1 MQWCK
6 MRENNRVGE
15 TINGEKKRERKEREQ
30 RRERNT
36 KFNRKRQK
44 SRRMDFSRPIE
55 RGDGNCAV
63 SIPFVRRVIRYEM
76 KRWTKEGV
84 KKKEKRKKGRGNCA
98 RIVSYFWNKRWLIP
112 CQRIRISKRIRPA
125 DPPIS
130 RVIVESQTQT
140 PIHSAR
146 GWRRL
151 YIYIYIYLYPRSKF
165 QAWKKRKEKKRGKG
179 KKKSSFPS
187 SLWPLGNIHG
197 FILNGL
203 KVLESAKVDKER

>member
-1 MQWCK
+1 
-6 MRENNRVGE
+6 
-15 TINGEKKRERKEREQ
+15 
-30 RRERNT
+30 
-36 KFNRKRQK
+36 
-44 SRRMDFSRPIE
+44 MDFSRPIE

-98 RIVSYFWNKRWLIP
+98 RIVSYFWNKGWLIP

-125 DPPIS
+125 NPPIS

-146 GWRRL
+146 GWRRPT
-151 YIYIYIYLYPRSKF
+151 IYIYIYLFISAF
-165 QAWKKRKEKKRGKG
+165 QISGVKKKEGKKRGKG

>member
-1 MQWCK
+1 
-6 MRENNRVGE
+6 
-15 TINGEKKRERKEREQ
+15 
-30 RRERNT
+30 
-36 KFNRKRQK
+36 
-44 SRRMDFSRPIE
+44 MDFSRPIE

-76 KRWTKEGV
+76 KRWTKEGA
-84 KKKEKRKKGRGNCA
+84 KKKKREKKGVETA
-98 RIVSYFWNKRWLIP
+98 RVSFHIFETKDGLFLANEFESRNVSGR
-112 CQRIRISKRIRPA
+112 RIHLFRASSSNRKHKHLFTRLA
-125 DPPIS
+125 D
-130 RVIVESQTQT
+130 EDD
-140 PIHSAR
+140 
-146 GWRRL
+146 RL

>member
-1 MQWCK
+1 
-6 MRENNRVGE
+6 
-15 TINGEKKRERKEREQ
+15 
-30 RRERNT
+30 
-36 KFNRKRQK
+36 
-44 SRRMDFSRPIE
+44 MDFSRPIE

-98 RIVSYFWNKRWLIP
+98 RIVSYFWNKGWLIP

-125 DPPIS
+125 NPPIS

-146 GWRRL
+146 GWRRPT
-151 YIYIYIYLYPRSKF
+151 IYIYIFIYIRVPNFRREKKGRK
-165 QAWKKRKEKKRGKG
+165 KKREGEKEKFFSIVSLAAWQYSRIYLKRVE
-179 KKKSSFPS
+179 SSRER
-187 SLWPLGNIHG
+187 
-197 FILNGL
+197 
-203 KVLESAKVDKER
+203 ESRQRTVALDEG